1 MNAGPA
7 VVLREAHVDEWPA
20 VGELTHAAYAALFG
34 REDLGWYG
42 EELRDVAGR
51 AGHGRIVVAERDGAL
66 VGAVS
71 YLDDYGADPAMVD
84 LDVAGTP
91 GFRVLAVPPEA
102 RGLGV
107 GRLLTEWCIERARA
121 SGAASMVIH
130 TTDYMDVAQAM
141 YRRMGFERDERLDFH
156 IERPPVHVK
165 GYRLALQAGS

>member
-1 MNAGPA
+1 MSAPPA
-7 VVLREAHVDEWPA
+7 VVIREALVDEWPA
-20 VGELTHAAYAALFG
+20 VGDLTHAAYAALFG
-34 REDLGWYG
+34 RDDLGWYG

-51 AGHGRIVVAERDGAL
+51 AGRSRIVVAEQAGAL

-84 LDVAGTP
+84 LAVAGTP

-107 GRLLTEWCIERARA
+107 GRLLTEWCIDRARA
-121 SGAASMVIH
+121 AGAVSLVIH

-141 YRRMGFERDERLDFH
+141 YRRMGFERDEQLDFH

-165 GYRLALQAGS
+165 GYRLALVTGA